1 MKKGHTMSLFDDI
14 LDKLGIKKKAT
25 PAPTPA
31 PTPTSSQPSYTH
43 GTAYTPGPSQFPAA
57 PASIPV
63 VDVMSKLNGL
73 AEKNPMKLNWKE
85 SIVDLLVLLGLPHG
99 ADDLEKL
106 ATELNCPA
114 SELSSSFKRNMWLH
128 KTVLQRIADNGGNI
142 PATLLK
148 K

>member
-1 MKKGHTMSLFDDI
+1 MGLFDSI
-14 LDKLGIKKKAT
+14 LDKLGIKKPAAT
-25 PAPTPA
+25 AAPGAPAPAPTPA
-31 PTPTSSQPSYTH
+31 PHLSASQ
-43 GTAYTPGPSQFPAA
+43 AFYTPAPS
-57 PASIPV
+57 ASNPSPIPVPV
-63 VDVMSKLNGL
+63 VDVVSKLNGL